1 MKHFKRTASELKV
14 KRIQDNTTT
23 APTNPTNN
31 DTVRYGIGIDMT
43 SGNADEAADRALSSV
58 ARKLDKT
65 LSVEYTVNQLI
76 AEATDP
82 LNLATIYH
90 GTFFDSAHCRD
101 L

>member
-23 APTNPTNN
+23 APTNN

-82 LNLATIYH
+82 VNLATIYH
-90 GTFFDSAHCRD
+90 GTF
-101 L
+101 